1 MEESISGAYLL
12 MSDKHREKFSA
23 NFTDI
28 PNFMESEF
36 RDYAFVRGAF
46 DDEGVADTM
55 DSLMDADNARENGTS
70 SLWIF

>member
-1 MEESISGAYLL
+1 
-12 MSDKHREKFSA
+12 
-23 NFTDI
+23 
-28 PNFMESEF
+28 MESEF
-36 RDYAFVRGAF
+36 KDYAFVRGAF